1 MYLQHEGKRTTQL
14 HIVEITIVDQTYC
27 REQYKKSF
35 MHIYNTQICANDRFV
50 EKGSCQV
57 SCLHKALQYI
67 AVISY

>member
-1 MYLQHEGKRTTQL
+1 MYLQHAGNTTTRL

-27 REQYKKSF
+27 RKQYEKSF
-35 MHIYNTQICANDRFV
+35 LHIYNTQICANEQLV

-67 AVISY
+67 AIISY